1 MDALEAVRQLLDE
14 VSVTFCE
21 RDQKDDSSQKVTGNE
36 YRTLCFLYARLAELR
51 AERAETRTSD
61 RSRLSG
67 GVALEELKE
76 INSAL
81 WDAGFRGP
89 VGLARVREA
98 IRLYG
103 VKEIERYKI
112 DQALTDAGFEYPLGL
127 NGVQDVIRMYKEHVT
142 EMNATAGEAVEA
154 VKARRHVG
162 SDAAT
167 HRPGQVLRD
176 REGDHWYVCGYDGRG
191 GTLLAETKTDDG
203 GFFRA
208 GTMSYHA
215 FSWHRV
221 ELDYGPLV
229 WTENEFVKGFGLPVT
244 SNV

>member
-98 IRLYG
+98 IRLY
-103 VKEIERYKI
+103 
-112 DQALTDAGFEYPLGL
+112 
-127 NGVQDVIRMYKEHVT
+127 KEHVT
-142 EMNATAGEAVEA
+142 ETNATAGEAVEA

-191 GTLLAETKTDDG
+191 GTLLAETKTDDD

-215 FSWHRV
+215 FPWHRV